1 MYSTHGEKTMA
12 PEQNH
17 QDVFLDRLRKED
29 VVATVYLVNGIKLIG
44 KIKNF
49 DKFTL
54 TLVNRGQEQ
63 VIYKHAIST
72 VTYERPLERS

>member
-1 MYSTHGEKTMA
+1 MA
-12 PEQNH
+12 TEQNH
-17 QDVFLDRLRKED
+17 QDMFLERLRKED
-29 VVATVYLVNGIKLIG
+29 VIATVYLVNGIKLIG

-49 DKFTL
+49 DKFTI

-72 VTYERPLERS
+72 VTYERPV